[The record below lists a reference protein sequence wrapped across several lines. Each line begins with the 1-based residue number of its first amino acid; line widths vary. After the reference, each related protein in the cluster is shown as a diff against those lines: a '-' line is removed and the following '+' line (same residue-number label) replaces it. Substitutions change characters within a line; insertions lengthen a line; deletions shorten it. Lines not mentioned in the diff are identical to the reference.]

1 MFLFL
6 LGYFHQRE
14 SRVMKISQKKLPSVI
29 YRKSNW
35 LSAGSLWLSWLLWR
49 RDWIYSNKC
58 VSSILFYFGAVVN
71 FKEWWID
78 IGTMNIRQ
86 SSETVVVILKDSH
99 ASFLFEITLKMSC
112 EKASLT
118 EHLTACSKC
127 GILLLS
133 VWYLRISRNFLKQTD
148 ECVNTTCIPRLHSCL
163 VKFIKWP
170 WIDENHTCQLRIKT
184 WIWKRSSY

>member
-1 MFLFL
+1 
-6 LGYFHQRE
+6 
-14 SRVMKISQKKLPSVI
+14 MKISQKKLPSVI

-99 ASFLFEITLKMSC
+99 ASFLFEITLKMPC

-127 GILLLS
+127 GILYGKS
-133 VWYLRISRNFLKQTD
+133 FRMVFTHQSEFSETNWRVRKYHMHTKIIFLFN
-148 ECVNTTCIPRLHSCL
+148 EI
-163 VKFIKWP
+163 
-170 WIDENHTCQLRIKT
+170 
-184 WIWKRSSY
+184 Y